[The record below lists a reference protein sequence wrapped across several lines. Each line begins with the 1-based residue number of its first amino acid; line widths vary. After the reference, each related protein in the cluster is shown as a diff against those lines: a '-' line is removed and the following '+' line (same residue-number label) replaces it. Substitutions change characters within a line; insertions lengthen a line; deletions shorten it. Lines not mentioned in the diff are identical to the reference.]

1 MICYNVRKCGHFFRI
16 LGTGLGALREIMNN
30 EKKTNLSIS
39 VYLRW
44 PLVLA
49 GFVFIMN
56 LLLAALSPETAIFMA
71 AFTIIFIGVAVWL
84 YFYSKR
90 GLFGGLVSFA
100 QGFDNVQ
107 KRLMNDMDHP
117 YVICDRQGYIIWSNR
132 AFREILKAEDMS
144 VSHIQAVFPDI
155 TRDMLAGKYEDALIH
170 SAVGNRYYCIEMM
183 QTLLADDDDLA
194 ASLIEEAEK
203 EVVVLSVFDETEL
216 VEMTKLYQD
225 SKLCEGLI
233 YIDNY
238 EEALETVEEVRRSLL
253 TALVERKISNYVSS
267 MNGVV
272 KKVEKDKYFFIIKD
286 ADLRR
291 MIDDR
296 FSVLDDVKTINIGNE
311 MSLTLSIGIGMEG
324 GDYKTDNEA
333 ARTAMDLALGRGGDQ
348 AVLKDGDD
356 IQYFGGKS
364 LAMEKTTRV
373 KARVKAHAFKELLD
387 SKEKL
392 IVMGHKMADVDC
404 LGAAVGFWKIA
415 NVYGK
420 KAYIVMGSSDNAVK
434 PIRKQFTDSPDY
446 PREMFI
452 NGDRAMELLDND
464 TIVVVSDVNRPS
476 YTEEPRLIDAC
487 DTVVVLDHHRKTSE
501 TISNAVLSYVEPY
514 ASSASELVAEIL
526 QYIGD
531 DIRLTPQ
538 EADAMYA
545 GMVVDTQNFTNQTGV
560 RTFEAA
566 AYLKRNGADIVR
578 VRKMFRDN
586 LNDYRAKA
594 EAIDKAEIY
603 RDCFAIGVCDPE
615 GTESPTVVGAQAANS
630 LLDIRSIK
638 AAIVLTPFNGKIYLS
653 ARSIDE
659 VNVQVMMEKLGGGG
673 HKSVAGAQLS
683 DMSLD
688 EAKQKLKAVIDEMM
702 NEGDIL

>member
-1 MICYNVRKCGHFFRI
+1 MSANADIFFRI

-107 KRLMNDMDHP
+107 KRLMNNMDHP

-194 ASLIEEAEK
+194 ASLIEEADK
-203 EVVVLSVFDETEL
+203 EVLVLSVFDETEL

-446 PREMFI
+446 PRDMFI

>member
-1 MICYNVRKCGHFFRI
+1 MSANADIFFRI
-16 LGTGLGALREIMNN
+16 FGTGLGALREIMNN

-203 EVVVLSVFDETEL
+203 EVVVLSVFDETKL

-560 RTFEAA
+560 RTLEAA

-659 VNVQVMMEKLGGGG
+659 VNVQVMIEKLGGGG

>member
-1 MICYNVRKCGHFFRI
+1 MRTFFCPVTMDSSRRPWP
-16 LGTGLGALREIMNN
+16 GGRHSQRIMNK
-30 EKKTNLSIS
+30 EKKTSLSIS

-44 PLVLA
+44 PLILA

-56 LLLAALSPETAIFMA
+56 LLLVALSPETAIFMA
-71 AFTIIFIGVAVWL
+71 LFTIIFIGVAVWL

-90 GLFGGLVSFA
+90 GLFGGLVRFA

-117 YVICDRQGYIIWSNR
+117 YVICDRQGYMIWQNR
-132 AFREILKAEDMS
+132 AFSEILEEES
-144 VSHIQAVFPDI
+144 VTASNIQAIFPDI
-155 TRDMLAGKYEDALIH
+155 SRDILSGRDEDALIH
-170 SAVGNRYYCIEMM
+170 SAFGEKRYCIEMM
-183 QTLLADDDDLA
+183 RTRLADDDDLMPA
-194 ASLIEEAEK
+194 LLEEAEK
-203 EVVVLSVFDETEL
+203 EVVVLSIFDETEL
-216 VEMTKLYQD
+216 VELRQQYQD

-233 YIDNY
+233 YLDNY
-238 EEALETVEEVRRSLL
+238 DEALDSVEEVRRSLL
-253 TALVERKISNYVSS
+253 TALVDRKISNYINS

-272 KKVEKDKYFFIIKD
+272 KKLEKDKYFFILKD
-286 ADLRR
+286 VDMQR
-291 MIDDR
+291 MIGDR
-296 FSVLDDVKTINIGNE
+296 FSVLEDVKTINIGNE

-324 GDYKTDNEA
+324 GDYKTDHEA
-333 ARTAMDLALGRGGDQ
+333 ARTAIDLALGRGGDQ
-348 AVLKDGDD
+348 AVIKDGED

-364 LAMEKTTRV
+364 MAVEKTTRV

-387 SKEKL
+387 SKDKL

-415 NVYGK
+415 SVYGK
-420 KAYIVMGSSDNAVK
+420 KAYIVMNSSDNAVK
-434 PIRKQFTDSPDY
+434 PIKKQFTDSPDY
-446 PREMFI
+446 PRDMFI
-452 NGDRAMELLDND
+452 SGDRAMELVDD
-464 TIVVVSDVNRPS
+464 ETIVVVSDVNRPS
-476 YTEEPRLIDAC
+476 YTEEPRLLEAC
-487 DTVVVLDHHRKTSE
+487 DTVVVIDHHRKTSE
-501 TISNAVLSYVEPY
+501 TIRNAVLSYVEPY
-514 ASSASELVAEIL
+514 ASSSSELVAEIL

-531 DIRLTPQ
+531 DIRLTSQ

-578 VRKMFRDN
+578 VRKMFRDDI
-586 LNDYRAKA
+586 NDYRAKA
-594 EAIDKAEIY
+594 AAVDKAEIY
-603 RDCFAIGVCDPE
+603 RECFAIGVCDPE
-615 GTESPTVVGAQAANS
+615 GTESPTVVGAQAATS

-638 AAIVLTPFNGKIYLS
+638 AAIVLTPWNDKIYLS

-683 DMSLD
+683 DMTLE
-688 EAKQKLKAVIDEMM
+688 EAKDKLKAVIDEMM
-702 NEGDIL
+702 NEGDVL

>member
-1 MICYNVRKCGHFFRI
+1 MSANADIFFRI

-107 KRLMNDMDHP
+107 KRLMNDMDDP
-117 YVICDRQGYIIWSNR
+117 YVIGDRQCYIIWSNR

-194 ASLIEEAEK
+194 ASLIEEADK
-203 EVVVLSVFDETEL
+203 EVLVLSIFDETEL

-434 PIRKQFTDSPDY
+434 PIRKQFTDSPDS

-487 DTVVVLDHHRKTSE
+487 DTVVVLDHHRNSSE
-501 TISNAVLSYVEPY
+501 TISKAVHSNVKPY
-514 ASSASELVAEIL
+514 A
-526 QYIGD
+526 Y
-531 DIRLTPQ
+531 
-538 EADAMYA
+538 
-545 GMVVDTQNFTNQTGV
+545 
-560 RTFEAA
+560 
-566 AYLKRNGADIVR
+566 
-578 VRKMFRDN
+578 
-586 LNDYRAKA
+586 
-594 EAIDKAEIY
+594 
-603 RDCFAIGVCDPE
+603 
-615 GTESPTVVGAQAANS
+615 
-630 LLDIRSIK
+630 
-638 AAIVLTPFNGKIYLS
+638 
-653 ARSIDE
+653 
-659 VNVQVMMEKLGGGG
+659 
-673 HKSVAGAQLS
+673 
-683 DMSLD
+683 
-688 EAKQKLKAVIDEMM
+688 
-702 NEGDIL
+702 

>member
-1 MICYNVRKCGHFFRI
+1 MSANADIFFRI

-296 FSVLDDVKTINIGNE
+296 FSLLDDVKTINIGNE

>member
-1 MICYNVRKCGHFFRI
+1 
-16 LGTGLGALREIMNN
+16 MNN

-203 EVVVLSVFDETEL
+203 EVLVLSVFDETEL

>member
-1 MICYNVRKCGHFFRI
+1 
-16 LGTGLGALREIMNN
+16 MNN

>member
-1 MICYNVRKCGHFFRI
+1 MRTFFFRI